1 MENDIWKN
9 LKVLAADDQR
19 FMLNVLVRIMKGMG
33 IPVDNI
39 HLASNGDEAIDIL
52 RKSHVDIVVCDINM
66 GPGNGLKLLKTIRMD
81 RSEGLG
87 DLPLILITGH
97 SDQATV
103 RTALQLDVNGFIIKP
118 VSADALSAKIS
129 HALNDRITLKAASA
143 YAKVDVSLSA
153 AIREHAA
160 LHGQE
165 VIEGEAPA
173 QHNDADD
180 DDPAEPDHQNVP
192 VEGIRE
198 NDVVLEDVRSAE
210 GAVWI
215 KAGSVLTADVIRS
228 IQKQKHRI
236 AEAGLVIARR
246 DNGN

>member
-1 MENDIWKN
+1 MENDVWSN
-9 LKVLAADDQR
+9 LKVLVADDQR
-19 FMLNVLVRIMKGMG
+19 FMLNVLVRIMKGIG

-39 HLASNGDEAIDIL
+39 HLASNGNDAIDIL
-52 RKSHVDIVVCDINM
+52 RKNQIDIAICDINM

-81 RSEGLG
+81 SSEGLA
-87 DLPLILITGH
+87 DLPIIFITGH

-129 HALNDRITLKAASA
+129 HALNNRITLKAASA
-143 YAKVDVSLSA
+143 YAEVDVSLSA

-165 VIEGEAPA
+165 VIEGDAPA
-173 QHNDADD
+173 PHHDAG

-192 VEGIRE
+192 VDGIRE

-246 DNGN
+246 DGGN